1 MNISYKLNKNITG
14 RTAAN
19 LVFALSNTKN
29 VRIIKKDRCF
39 NGASLLGILANNLSE
54 NDNIEVVIEDI
65 KDIPIVKEAFQ
76 ELGKEVEQ
84 C

>member
-1 MNISYKLNKNITG
+1 MNISYKLNKNIVG

-19 LVFALSNTKN
+19 LVFALSNIKN